1 MASITG
7 DQMDVLD
14 RLWDIF
20 ESVTIR
26 WFMLTIRAGFKNIQ
40 AAKNH
45 YDDIGKFKPSKIAI
59 TRRDLKTVIG
69 LAGILSRV
77 KVAIMIMEA
86 ALCQPRLV
94 QPVEYRNP
102 WCYPTPPPL
111 DHQPTKYRYK
121 ILASQDQ
128 AAMTYGTTPAVL
140 VAVSQYL
147 RSLAPQL
154 WRMFIGAQ
162 TFIFG
167 KKADGLVYGAASPL
181 LRAVKF
187 LDAIRRDVARRPLD
201 DDLSVLNMA
210 GYEVALQSGPNTE
223 HFALGYGALPPCLS
237 DLPTLPSVPRAL
249 KALHAFD
256 ETLASRRQYLMENH
270 VEPLRSSEDDIREA
284 YLASG
289 LVPSDL
295 DSSLRRPA

>member
-154 WRMFIGAQ
+154 WH
-162 TFIFG
+162 
-167 KKADGLVYGAASPL
+167 
-181 LRAVKF
+181 
-187 LDAIRRDVARRPLD
+187 